1 MPDSD
6 QILDKYAQ
14 LKLDLKLQEEEKQ
27 RKIQEELDAKN
38 PLKQYE
44 KIQKELAESK
54 EKYSKEIKENIDKAD
69 EENRIKLEGIEKE
82 QNEKEEKAL
91 KSLENLF
98 LKLGGNLEE
107 IEEEEKTLNE
117 DDTGPELQTVEV
129 AEEQKEDDVEEPVG
143 VVEETVGHEEDV
155 EVVEEREEIAEQETT
170 VDAVADAI
178 SKQEKDKEKSKDKKT
193 PTQKRIEELE
203 KKVVKLINQM
213 SNAGGGLDPNK
224 ISADLI
230 PTTANFYD
238 LGSADRPWKDLHLSG
253 STLVIGGTEL
263 ASSELTVLDNVT
275 AGTVAANKAVI
286 VDSNKDITGFRNVNA
301 AAISIGG
308 TEITATAA
316 EINKLDGF
324 TGTAANLNVLDFDS
338 QANISS
344 KFLRGD
350 GTYQTVSSG
359 GGGIASDSFSTI
371 TVAGQ
376 SNVVADSS
384 TDTLTLVG
392 TGDTTIT
399 TNSGT
404 DTITIDTTVDSIDGG
419 NF

>member
-27 RKIQEELDAKN
+27 RKIQEELDAKH

-44 KIQKELAESK
+44 KIQTELAESK
-54 EKYSKEIKENIDKAD
+54 KKYSKEIKENIDKAD

-107 IEEEEKTLNE
+107 VEEEEKTLNE
-117 DDTGPELQTVEV
+117 DDTGPELQVMEV

-143 VVEETVGHEEDV
+143 VDEETVGHEEDV
-155 EVVEEREEIAEQETT
+155 EVDEEREEIAEQETT

-224 ISADLI
+224 ISSDLI
-230 PTTANFYD
+230 PTTANFFD
-238 LGSADRPWKDLHLSG
+238 LGSADRPWKD
-253 STLVIGGTEL
+253 
-263 ASSELTVLDNVT
+263 
-275 AGTVAANKAVI
+275 
-286 VDSNKDITGFRNVNA
+286 
-301 AAISIGG
+301 
-308 TEITATAA
+308 
-316 EINKLDGF
+316 
-324 TGTAANLNVLDFDS
+324 
-338 QANISS
+338 
-344 KFLRGD
+344 
-350 GTYQTVSSG
+350 
-359 GGGIASDSFSTI
+359 
-371 TVAGQ
+371 
-376 SNVVADSS
+376 
-384 TDTLTLVG
+384 
-392 TGDTTIT
+392 
-399 TNSGT
+399 
-404 DTITIDTTVDSIDGG
+404 
-419 NF
+419 

>member
-44 KIQKELAESK
+44 KIQRELAESK
-54 EKYSKEIKENIDKAD
+54 KKYSKEIKENIDKAD

-117 DDTGPELQTVEV
+117 DDTGPELQVVEV
-129 AEEQKEDDVEEPVG
+129 TEEQKEDDVEEPVG
-143 VVEETVGHEEDV
+143 VDEETVGHEEDV
-155 EVVEEREEIAEQETT
+155 EVVEEREEVAEQETT

-178 SKQEKDKEKSKDKKT
+178 SKQEKNKDKEEVTKDS
-193 PTQKRIEELE
+193 PIQKRIDLLE
-203 KKVVKLINQM
+203 KKVSKLLRELNT
-213 SNAGGGLDPNK
+213 AGGGAGFIKDLDDVSIAGISNGK
-224 ISADLI
+224 ILKYNATTSKWEMADDGGGSDVDLSAVAQNIVPDADG
-230 PTTANFYD
+230 TRD
-238 LGSADRPWKDLHLSG
+238 LGSSTKKWRDLYVSG
-253 STLVIGGTEL
+253 SSIVLGTTTLAVDGTGN
-263 ASSELTVLDNVT
+263 LTVT
-275 AGTVAANKAVI
+275 P
-286 VDSNKDITGFRNVNA
+286 
-301 AAISIGG
+301 
-308 TEITATAA
+308 
-316 EINKLDGF
+316 
-324 TGTAANLNVLDFDS
+324 
-338 QANISS
+338 
-344 KFLRGD
+344 
-350 GTYQTVSSG
+350 
-359 GGGIASDSFSTI
+359 
-371 TVAGQ
+371 AGQ
-376 SNVVADSS
+376 SASPVVTEAATTNTFATFAVSGQNSVVADQGG
-384 TDTLTLVG
+384 DTVTLVG

-404 DTITIDTTVDSIDGG
+404 DTITIDTTVDTIDGG

>member
-14 LKLDLKLQEEEKQ
+14 LKLDLKLKEEEKQ

-143 VVEETVGHEEDV
+143 VVEETVRHEEDV
-155 EVVEEREEIAEQETT
+155 EVVEEPKEIAEQETT

-178 SKQEKDKEKSKDKKT
+178 SKQEKDKEKPKET
-193 PTQKRIEELE
+193 PTSKRIKLLEE
-203 KKVVKLINQM
+203 KVTKIIKQMSTIGGGGEVKLNNLDDVDTTGLANDKILKYNSTTSKWAM
-213 SNAGGGLDPNK
+213 ADAGGGAVDL
-224 ISADLI
+224 SAVAQNIVPDADG
-230 PTTANFYD
+230 TRD
-238 LGSADRPWKDLHLSG
+238 LGTSSKKFRDLHLSG
-253 STLVIGGTEL
+253 SSIVLGTTTL
-263 ASSELTVLDNVT
+263 
-275 AGTVAANKAVI
+275 
-286 VDSNKDITGFRNVNA
+286 
-301 AAISIGG
+301 
-308 TEITATAA
+308 
-316 EINKLDGF
+316 
-324 TGTAANLNVLDFDS
+324 
-338 QANISS
+338 
-344 KFLRGD
+344 
-350 GTYQTVSSG
+350 
-359 GGGIASDSFSTI
+359 
-371 TVAGQ
+371 
-376 SNVVADSS
+376 
-384 TDTLTLVG
+384 
-392 TGDTTIT
+392 
-399 TNSGT
+399 
-404 DTITIDTTVDSIDGG
+404 SIDGTG
-419 NF
+419 EFQVQKTGDSSASRVASFSKTNLPFTKADGTSSSIETKSDPTTFSAFFDNMFIPFTKADGTEVTTLKLGS

>member
-44 KIQKELAESK
+44 KIQRELAESK
-54 EKYSKEIKENIDKAD
+54 KKYSKEIKENIDKAD

-117 DDTGPELQTVEV
+117 DDTGSEPETLEV
-129 AEEQKEDDVEEPVG
+129 AETQEQEDVVEEPVG
-143 VVEETVGHEEDV
+143 VDEETVGHEEDV
-155 EVVEEREEIAEQETT
+155 KVVEEREKVAEQEEETT

-178 SKQEKDKEKSKDKKT
+178 SKQEKDKEKPKETST
-193 PTQKRIEELE
+193 SKRIKLLEE
-203 KKVVKLINQM
+203 KVTKIIKQM
-213 SNAGGGLDPNK
+213 STIGGGGEVNLNKLDDVDTTGIANDK
-224 ISADLI
+224 ILKYNATSGKWEMADDGGGSGTDVDLSAVAQNII
-230 PTTANFYD
+230 PDADGTRD
-238 LGSADRPWKDLHLSG
+238 LGSASKKFRDLFVSG
-253 STLVIGGTEL
+253 SSIVLGTTTLAVDGTGN
-263 ASSELTVLDNVT
+263 LTVT
-275 AGTVAANKAVI
+275 P
-286 VDSNKDITGFRNVNA
+286 
-301 AAISIGG
+301 
-308 TEITATAA
+308 
-316 EINKLDGF
+316 
-324 TGTAANLNVLDFDS
+324 
-338 QANISS
+338 
-344 KFLRGD
+344 
-350 GTYQTVSSG
+350 
-359 GGGIASDSFSTI
+359 
-371 TVAGQ
+371 AGQ
-376 SNVVADSS
+376 SASPVVTQAATTNTFATVAVSGQNSVVADQGG
-384 TDTLTLVG
+384 DTLTLVG

-404 DTITIDTTVDSIDGG
+404 DTVTIDTTVDTIDGG